1 MNCRFQNYDLIVLEA
16 VKNNPLSLA
25 FASSRLADNL
35 EITMISV
42 RINGLAL
49 KYVSKNL
56 RNQYNI
62 VKEAIKN

>member
-1 MNCRFQNYDLIVLEA
+1 MF
-16 VKNNPLSLA
+16 
-25 FASSRLADNL
+25 
-35 EITMISV
+35 SV